1 MGGNKTSAIQNN
13 ALLRWYADQFDQYLQ
28 RAARL
33 MVIGYSFG
41 DPHINKSIID
51 AAQKGL
57 LVFVIDPQGSGV
69 LDKRTGIIKPAQDE
83 LMGAVQPILIGA
95 SRRPLTATF
104 GGDIVEHQRVSTFFH
119 W

>member
-1 MGGNKTSAIQNN
+1 
-13 ALLRWYADQFDQYLQ
+13 
-28 RAARL
+28 

-51 AAQKGL
+51 ATQKGL
-57 LVFVIDPQGSGV
+57 RVFVIDPLGSGV
-69 LDKRTGIIKPAQDE
+69 LEKRTGIIKPAQDE
-83 LMGAVQPILIGA
+83 LMGAVQAGLIGA

-104 GGDIVEHQRVSTFFH
+104 GGDIVEHQRVSTFFS